1 MIRQWAL
8 LLSSRQKPLTTRRF
22 GQVDSITALHSG
34 DQPLLG
40 YHRHPTTATGPLRFS
55 CFYKATVTYMPFSPF
70 NDRLGQEGTGN
81 QPGKQEKRAGR
92 NAWAIMSNGRG
103 VCFALSGRLL
113 HDIVIVK

>member
-55 CFYKATVTYMPFSPF
+55 RFYKATVTYMPFPLSMTV
-70 NDRLGQEGTGN
+70 LGKKVLGINLRNRRNEQGGMH
-81 QPGKQEKRAGR
+81 GR
-92 NAWAIMSNGRG
+92 S
-103 VCFALSGRLL
+103 
-113 HDIVIVK
+113 